1 MRTVG
6 WEKLFVD
13 PMSDKRLISKY
24 GRSLTAKNPIKN
36 GSHSGGI
43 FVLYWWGWCNG
54 RGRKLYP

>member
-24 GRSLTAKNPIKN
+24 GRSLIAKNPIKN

-54 RGRKLYP
+54 RDR